1 MAEGNHRCCKRTN
14 YTRHSYTLQHKL
26 TQAESLIYRA
36 LLAVLD
42 AGSRSNIPSL
52 MLAMAQ
58 TTRYGEK
65 LKLYRERLELYQTA
79 KKYRH
84 QLKLHQIRLL
94 TIYLEWMRH
103 LPLASYRTT
112 GRQITQNTLPCHKQ
126 ISSS

>member
-1 MAEGNHRCCKRTN
+1 
-14 YTRHSYTLQHKL
+14 
-26 TQAESLIYRA
+26 
-36 LLAVLD
+36 
-42 AGSRSNIPSL
+42 

-94 TIYLEWMRH
+94 TIIPGVDEA
-103 LPLASYRTT
+103 PPSCIISYHWQADYPEYTA
-112 GRQITQNTLPCHKQ
+112 L
-126 ISSS
+126 S